1 MHALPY
7 PQRRKALITALK
19 AAATVA
25 AAGAAPRWA
34 WSQSTDWPARLVKFI
49 VPFSAGSGTDILARI
64 LADNLQKATGKGF
77 IVENKQG
84 ADGILGTEQV
94 VRSTPDGYTFG
105 VIPSSPIV
113 MNPALYR
120 QQMRFDPAKD
130 LIPVANI
137 AAVSCVLG
145 VQPELPVRNV
155 TELIAYAKANPGK
168 LNYAAGSTFTHLAG
182 EMFKHLSG
190 TDMMAIPYKGTAP
203 QVTAMLGKE
212 VQVIFDPFLGVDH
225 FRSGRIRGLAVT
237 GSRRSSVFP
246 ELPTLAEAGLKDYQ
260 VETWIGVFAPVGT
273 PVPVVEQL
281 HREVNRVFAT
291 PEARDRL
298 AKLSYDP
305 LPDTPEQMARRIVA
319 DTERWA
325 RIVRDAKFEVNK

>member
-1 MHALPY
+1 MNAEESTVN
-7 PQRRKALITALK
+7 RRRAITRTLGLG
-19 AAATVA
+19 ATVV
-25 AAGAAPRWA
+25 AAPWVRA
-34 WSQSTDWPARLVKFI
+34 QTSDWPARLVKFI

-64 LADNLQKATGKGF
+64 LAESLQKSTGKPF

-84 ADGILGTEQV
+84 ADGIVGTEQV

-113 MNPALYR
+113 MNPALYTK
-120 QQMRFDPAKD
+120 QQMRFDPAKE

-137 AAVSCVLG
+137 AGVSCVLG
-145 VQPELPVRNV
+145 VQPEMPVRSV
-155 TELIAYAKANPGK
+155 AELIAYAKANPGK

-190 TDMMAIPYKGTAP
+190 TDIAAIPYKGTAP

-212 VQVIFDPFLGVDH
+212 VEIIFDPFLGVDH
-225 FRSGRIRGLAVT
+225 FRNGKIRGLAVT

-246 ELPTLAEAGLKDYQ
+246 DLPTLAEAGLKDYQ

-273 PVPVVEQL
+273 PAPIVEQL

-291 PEARDRL
+291 PDARDRL
-298 AKLSYDP
+298 ARLSYESM
-305 LPDTPEQMARRIVA
+305 PDSQEQMARRIAA
-319 DTERWA
+319 DTARWA
-325 RIVRDAKFEVNK
+325 KTVKDSNFQVNK

>member
-1 MHALPY
+1 MNAEESTVN
-7 PQRRKALITALK
+7 RRRVIARTLGLG
-19 AAATVA
+19 AAVVA
-25 AAGAAPRWA
+25 APWVRAQT
-34 WSQSTDWPARLVKFI
+34 SDWPARLVKFI
-49 VPFSAGSGTDILARI
+49 VPFSPGSGTDILARI
-64 LADNLQKATGKGF
+64 LAESLQKSTGKPF

-84 ADGILGTEQV
+84 ADGIVGTEQV

-113 MNPALYR
+113 MNPALYTK
-120 QQMRFDPAKD
+120 QQMRFDPAKE

-137 AAVSCVLG
+137 AGVSCVLG
-145 VQPELPVRNV
+145 VQPEMPVRNV
-155 TELIAYAKANPGK
+155 AELVAYAKANPGK

-190 TDMMAIPYKGTAP
+190 TDIAAIPYKGTAP

-212 VQVIFDPFLGVDH
+212 VQIIFDPFLGVDH
-225 FRSGRIRGLAVT
+225 FRNGKIRGLAVT

-246 ELPTLAEAGLKDYQ
+246 ELPTLAEAGIKDYQ

-273 PVPVVEQL
+273 PAPMVEQL

-298 AKLSYDP
+298 ARLSYEHM
-305 LPDTPEQMARRIVA
+305 PDTQEQMARRIAA
-319 DTERWA
+319 DTARWA
-325 RIVRDAKFEVNK
+325 KIVKDSNFQINK

>member
-1 MHALPY
+1 MSTEESTVNRRRVITRALS
-7 PQRRKALITALK
+7 LG
-19 AAATVA
+19 AAVV
-25 AAGAAPRWA
+25 AAPRVRA
-34 WSQSTDWPARLVKFI
+34 QTTDWPARLVKFI

-64 LADNLQKATGKGF
+64 LAESLQKSTGKPF

-84 ADGILGTEQV
+84 ADGIVGTEQV

-113 MNPALYR
+113 MNPALYSK
-120 QQMRFDPAKD
+120 QQMRFDPAKE

-137 AAVSCVLG
+137 AGVSCVLG
-145 VQPELPVRNV
+145 VQPEMPVRNV
-155 TELIAYAKANPGK
+155 AELVAYAKANPGK

-190 TDMMAIPYKGTAP
+190 TDIAAIPYKGTAP

-212 VQVIFDPFLGVDH
+212 VQIIFDPFLGVDH
-225 FRSGRIRGLAVT
+225 FRNGKIRGLAVT

-246 ELPTLAEAGLKDYQ
+246 DLPTLAEAGLKDYQ

-273 PVPVVEQL
+273 PTPIVEQL

-298 AKLSYDP
+298 ARLSYDP
-305 LPDTPEQMARRIVA
+305 IPDTQEQMARRIAA
-319 DTERWA
+319 DTMRWA
-325 RIVRDAKFEVNK
+325 KIVKDSNFQVNK

>member
-1 MHALPY
+1 MNAEESTVN
-7 PQRRKALITALK
+7 RRRVIARTLGLG
-19 AAATVA
+19 AAVVA
-25 AAGAAPRWA
+25 APWVRAQT
-34 WSQSTDWPARLVKFI
+34 SDWPARLVKFI
-49 VPFSAGSGTDILARI
+49 VPFSPGSGTDILARI
-64 LADNLQKATGKGF
+64 LAESLQKSTGKPF

-84 ADGILGTEQV
+84 ADGIVGTEQV

-113 MNPALYR
+113 MNPALYTK
-120 QQMRFDPAKD
+120 QQMRFDPAKE

-137 AAVSCVLG
+137 AGVSCVLG
-145 VQPELPVRNV
+145 VQPEMPVRNV
-155 TELIAYAKANPGK
+155 AELVAYAKANPGK

-190 TDMMAIPYKGTAP
+190 TDIAAIPYKGTAP

-212 VQVIFDPFLGVDH
+212 VQIIFDPFLGVDH
-225 FRSGRIRGLAVT
+225 FRNGKIRGLAVT

-246 ELPTLAEAGLKDYQ
+246 ELPTLAEAGIKDYQ

-273 PVPVVEQL
+273 PAPMVEQL

-298 AKLSYDP
+298 ARLSYEP
-305 LPDTPEQMARRIVA
+305 MPDTQEQMARRIAA
-319 DTERWA
+319 DTARWA
-325 RIVRDAKFEVNK
+325 KIVKDSNFQINK

>member
-190 TDMMAIPYKGTAP
+190 TDMMAIPYKGTACLLYTSP
-203 QVTAMLGKE
+203 S
-212 VQVIFDPFLGVDH
+212 P
-225 FRSGRIRGLAVT
+225 
-237 GSRRSSVFP
+237 
-246 ELPTLAEAGLKDYQ
+246 
-260 VETWIGVFAPVGT
+260 
-273 PVPVVEQL
+273 
-281 HREVNRVFAT
+281 
-291 PEARDRL
+291 RD
-298 AKLSYDP
+298 
-305 LPDTPEQMARRIVA
+305 V
-319 DTERWA
+319 
-325 RIVRDAKFEVNK
+325 